1 MERTVPRSASDE
13 VDLYLRTIYSLL
25 RSTAEVQI
33 RSLEQVHASMES
45 SLHPLAG
52 SVQIDVAAF
61 LYTLTRLPEQL
72 IFCKSVILGQST
84 SLFVQSGY
92 DNIEKWQPV
101 SAKARRRRCYFD
113 RNCTLACLI
122 ASRSDIEDI
131 IPNLVAFQIEWN
143 KIHYRLQEISLDLI
157 SMSGSN
163 RQAFSSLADSLGFSV
178 EDLARI
184 QLVWGEHFSEYLQ
197 AVRRG
202 KMNLAVRLLGGSL
215 SQYWRATS
223 IWWENIVS
231 GFPELPERPVYFISS
246 NLHSVVNLLSGY
258 AIQHEPEILDYIQ
271 KQDPVLQKEWEIIQ
285 KGETPASKENF
296 FYYALKKAQAISWSD
311 LDQLHEERE
320 HGIYRFPSNHTFDVD
335 AQVIDLSRINP
346 AEFDPRL
353 PSEDL
358 QYLKHSDAVILNID
372 YPLGLA
378 AYNLLSKI
386 AEHVSPVLG
395 VYIQGKAATLNGR
408 VGDVMIPN
416 VVHDEHSQN
425 TYLFQNVFSA
435 DRVSPYLNFG
445 TVLDNQKAV
454 SVLGTFLQNSR
465 YMDVFYRESF
475 SDIEMESGAYLS
487 AIYEMYRPQ
496 RHPVNEIVNLY
507 PVPFD
512 VGILH
517 YASDTPLSKG
527 RNLGSGTLSYFGMDS
542 TYACSI
548 AILRRI
554 LEFEC
559 NRQKAGC

>member
-1 MERTVPRSASDE
+1 
-13 VDLYLRTIYSLL
+13 LL
-25 RSTAEVQI
+25 Q
-33 RSLEQVHASMES
+33 
-45 SLHPLAG
+45 
-52 SVQIDVAAF
+52 
-61 LYTLTRLPEQL
+61 
-72 IFCKSVILGQST
+72 
-84 SLFVQSGY
+84 
-92 DNIEKWQPV
+92 N
-101 SAKARRRRCYFD
+101 
-113 RNCTLACLI
+113 
-122 ASRSDIEDI
+122 
-131 IPNLVAFQIEWN
+131 
-143 KIHYRLQEISLDLI
+143 
-157 SMSGSN
+157 
-163 RQAFSSLADSLGFSV
+163 
-178 EDLARI
+178 
-184 QLVWGEHFSEYLQ
+184 
-197 AVRRG
+197 
-202 KMNLAVRLLGGSL
+202 
-215 SQYWRATS
+215 
-223 IWWENIVS
+223 
-231 GFPELPERPVYFISS
+231 
-246 NLHSVVNLLSGY
+246 
-258 AIQHEPEILDYIQ
+258 
-271 KQDPVLQKEWEIIQ
+271 EWEVIQ

-296 FYYALKKAQAISWSD
+296 LYYALKKAQAASWSD
-311 LDQLHEERE
+311 LDQLDEEQE
-320 HGIYRFPSNHTFDVD
+320 QGIYRIPSNHTFDVD

-353 PSEDL
+353 PKEDVEF
-358 QYLKHSDAVILNID
+358 LKHSDAVILNID

-395 VYIQGKAATLNGR
+395 VFIQGKAATLNGR
-408 VGDVMIPN
+408 VGDIMIPN

-425 TYLFQNVFSA
+425 TYLFQNVFTA

-517 YASDTPLSKG
+517 YASDTPFSKG

-554 LEFEC
+554 LELEC
-559 NRQKAGC
+559 RRQKAVS